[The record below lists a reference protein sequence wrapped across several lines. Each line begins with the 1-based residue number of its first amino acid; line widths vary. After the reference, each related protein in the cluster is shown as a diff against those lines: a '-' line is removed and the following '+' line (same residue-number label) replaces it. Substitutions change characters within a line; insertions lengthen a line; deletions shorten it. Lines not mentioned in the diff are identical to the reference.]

1 MDNWKSS
8 LAEKCLATY
17 IDRKIKSEVNNFV
30 LCKLHNYLENL
41 IIIINKTKESYMQI
55 CKDNVSDIHKSESR
69 TPRKAVGKK

>member
-30 LCKLHNYLENL
+30 LCKLQNYLENL
-41 IIIINKTKESYMQI
+41 IIIIRLKKAI
-55 CKDNVSDIHKSESR
+55 CKYARIISQIYTGVSPEHLEKL
-69 TPRKAVGKK
+69 